1 MSAKIFAATFAFCLL
16 YTAFSK
22 GVYKIKTSEGL
33 RCQCIHTHSAFIPPR
48 LYKSVELI
56 PSGPHCKN
64 VEVIITITSGERV
77 CVDPSQRWVQRII
90 NSIIESNNN
99 KELLTQIEDF

>member
-16 YTAFSK
+16 YTAFSE
-22 GVYKIKTSEGL
+22 GVYKIKKSSAL
-33 RCQCIHTHSAFIPPR
+33 RCQCLTTHSAFIPPR

-64 VEVIITITSGERV
+64 LEVIITIKSGERV
-77 CVDPSQRWVQRII
+77 CVDPSQRWVERII
-90 NSIIESNNN
+90 KSILESNKN
-99 KELLTQIEDF
+99 EEPVTQTDR